1 MKQNKLFLGLA
12 TIAAVLTFASCSS
25 DEPELNSQQPK
36 QANTIS
42 FTSTLSNNK
51 SGSRVATTDPQSNQ
65 IASGVGIGIYGTLTG
80 NGSLTNNLDA
90 QYTSDGN
97 GGLNL
102 GANTS
107 AMVCTDIDNNASLSF
122 LAYAPT
128 AGTWNNDKTTFTIQ
142 SDQSTNDGYLK
153 SDLLKGTGSLA
164 GAAIAA
170 NAQAALSFEHQLAQI
185 KIVLENADGANNDFT
200 NAAVTITNTLPS
212 VAFNASTGTLG
223 AESGTAT
230 DINAGAGATTY
241 AIIVPQTITA
251 GTQLVKVVLNGHTLL
266 ATIGN
271 TDFTFASGQSY
282 VFTIKVGDLGTVS
295 STRTV
300 TLGNP
305 TITLGEWTTPNNA
318 NLGTIS
324 VLPQINGTLGEMLNG
339 ADKAKWETDTYKWW
353 DSSSNLMTLFTFSN
367 GELANYKHFH
377 IKVTLGDGIETTKHV
392 RLNFLF
398 SDGSTQDNEFY
409 SYGTKN
415 LDMTA
420 MNSDN
425 TKNDFIKSTKSLAE
439 VVAIRFG
446 GKTAP
451 TTTTEENAFS
461 VKVEEVYIT
470 RE

>member
-51 SGSRVATTDPQSNQ
+51 ANTRVATTDPQASA
-65 IASGVGIGIYGTLTG
+65 IASGVGVGIYATLTG
-80 NGSLTNNLDA
+80 NGSLTNNTDA
-90 QYTSDGN
+90 KYTSDGN
-97 GGLNL
+97 GALTLADG
-102 GANTS
+102 TS
-107 AMVCTDIDNNASLSF
+107 AMVCTDIDENASLSF
-122 LAYAPT
+122 VAYAPT
-128 AGTWNNDKTTFTIQ
+128 AGTWNEGKTTFTIQ
-142 SDQSTNDGYLK
+142 ADQSDNDGYLK

-212 VAFNASTGTLG
+212 VAFTASTGTLG
-223 AESGTAT
+223 EKSGTAT
-230 DINAGAGATTY
+230 DINAGTGAATY

-271 TDFTFASGQSY
+271 SDFTFASGQSY
-282 VFTIKVGDLGTVS
+282 VFTINVGELGTAS

-305 TITLGEWTTPNNA
+305 TITLGQWTNPDNN
-318 NLGTIS
+318 NLGS
-324 VLPQINGTLGEMLNG
+324 VSIASKVYATFGTPASN
-339 ADKAKWETDTYKWW
+339 ATYSGTTYTWTA
-353 DSSSNLMTLFTFSN
+353 SSSNLMPVFTFTN
-367 GELANYKHFH
+367 GELANYKKLCF
-377 IKVTLGDGIETTKHV
+377 T
-392 RLNFLF
+392 F
-398 SDGSTQDNEFY
+398 SDLVNGPVRVNFA
-409 SYGTKN
+409 YGTGS
-415 LDMTA
+415 
-420 MNSDN
+420 SDN
-425 TKNDFIKSTKSLAE
+425 MTIGTDGKDKSFYNAGSKTITMATVTTALAGVNKTLAD
-439 VVAIRFG
+439 VVSIRFG
-446 GKTAP
+446 GSSDNGSCTIQA
-451 TTTTEENAFS
+451 TDFYLSTEE
-461 VKVEEVYIT
+461 
-470 RE
+470 